1 MGKDVEEEQT
11 VGWGMF
17 KFPFKTGRLVEAC
30 LPLFMEM
37 DMTTALHGPVWILG
51 MHSLQRRAG
60 RPSVESRQGGARYS
74 DVDADGQPPPHEEA
88 PALQAVGDVFQEPHA
103 SHVGPAYGPHGS
115 EGAPSPRAAFV
126 TWQPPS
132 STLVSFPDVTV
143 SD

>member
-1 MGKDVEEEQT
+1 MG
-11 VGWGMF
+11 
-17 KFPFKTGRLVEAC
+17 

-51 MHSLQRRAG
+51 MPFLRAYSATFNRDRREIGLAQLPLG
-60 RPSVESRQGGARYS
+60 SDLCTHCNDAPVGPPSSHARGGARYS

-126 TWQPPS
+126 TWQPL
-132 STLVSFPDVTV
+132 STLIVSFP
-143 SD
+143 